1 MTQTS
6 KHNNGHARK
15 IVIIGNGP
23 VGIHFC
29 NELLRQQSGD
39 AIHIFGDEA
48 YAPYNRVAL
57 SQLLYG
63 DKTLTDIQL
72 ALSEN
77 SQLTTHWHTRITKI
91 DTANRQLVSQYG
103 EYHEYDLLILATG
116 SSAHIPNLPGIHLP
130 GVYTFRN
137 LKDAEALLT
146 RRVTSRHTIVLGGGL
161 LGIETARAMRRL
173 STEVTLIHHSSWL
186 MNRQLDEG
194 SASRLQ
200 QALEAEGIKVLL
212 STSVLAV
219 DGRHKAEAV
228 ILRTGEILPCDTLV
242 LSTGIRPNIELAKQA
257 GIAFGQG
264 IKINEQLESSVAG
277 IYAIGECAEINGQ
290 IIGLVAPGL
299 SQASLLAQHLCSTS
313 DTTYKQQAIA
323 SKLKVLKLPVLSL
336 GEMGLQHEGPE
347 SQQLS
352 FVRRDRYRV
361 LRFERGRLAGAC
373 AIGQWPDQD
382 RLKDL
387 IEQGKNLNFLQKL
400 RFRLSGN
407 IWGESQAILDHHIIC
422 NCRQISA
429 GQLRAC
435 AVQGLALDSTGAGTV
450 CGSCRPL
457 LQQFAP
463 NPELFVDAAQV
474 KQNDNSLIYLSALG
488 LLALLLIVA
497 FQLSAPWLPP
507 ENYDPNS
514 LSTWWTDSWKRQIS
528 GFVLLGLTLISL
540 VLSARKRLTRF
551 KWISF
556 SNWRAV
562 HIILTTL
569 VLAGLF
575 LHTGASNYQG
585 INAWL
590 ISCFWLAALAGI
602 LTTWL
607 SLQESKRA
615 SMKIKRI
622 KQGAITLHI
631 ISFWPLPV
639 LLAFHILSVYWF

>member
-1 MTQTS
+1 MTHLS
-6 KHNNGHARK
+6 KHENGHPRK
-15 IVIIGNGP
+15 IAIIGNGP

-29 NELLRQQSGD
+29 NELLRQHSD
-39 AIHIFGDEA
+39 DEIHIFGDEP
-48 YAPYNRVAL
+48 YSPYNRVAL

-63 DKTLTDIQL
+63 DKSLTDIQL
-72 ALSEN
+72 ELSDDGRV
-77 SQLTTHWHTRITKI
+77 TTHWHTCITEI
-91 DTANRQLVSQYG
+91 DAANKKLTCQYG
-103 EYHEYDLLILATG
+103 EQYGYDQVVLSTG
-116 SSAHIPNLPGIHLP
+116 SRAHIPNLPGIHLP
-130 GVYTFRN
+130 GVYSFRN

-146 RRVTSRHTIVLGGGL
+146 RRVTSRHTIILGGGL

-194 SASRLQ
+194 ASLRLQ
-200 QALEAEGIKVLL
+200 EALEAEGIKVLL

-219 DGRHKAEAV
+219 DGRYKAEAV
-228 ILRTGEILPCDTLV
+228 ILRSGETLPCDTLV
-242 LSTGIRPNIELAKQA
+242 LSTGIRPNIDLAKQA
-257 GIAFGQG
+257 GIAFSQG
-264 IKINEQLESSVAG
+264 IKINDQLETSVPG

-299 SQASLLAQHLCSTS
+299 SQASLLAKRLCNNS
-313 DTTYKQQAIA
+313 DAPYIQQAVA

-336 GEMGLQHEGPE
+336 GEMGLQYEGPE
-347 SQQLS
+347 SQMLS
-352 FVRRDRYRV
+352 FVRKDRYRV
-361 LRFERGRLAGAC
+361 LRFERGRLVGAS
-373 AIGQWPDQD
+373 AIGQWRDQD

-400 RFRLSGN
+400 RFRLTGN
-407 IWGESQAILDHHIIC
+407 IWGESQAILNHHIIC

-435 AVQGLALDSTGAGTV
+435 SAQGLALESTGAGTV

-457 LQQFAP
+457 LGQFAP
-463 NPELFVDAAQV
+463 NPALYIDAAEG
-474 KQNDNSLIYLSALG
+474 KQTDNSLIYLSALG
-488 LLALLLIVA
+488 LLALLLVFA

-507 ENYDPNS
+507 EQYDPNS

-540 VLSARKRLTRF
+540 LLSARKRLTRF
-551 KWISF
+551 KWIRF
-556 SNWRAV
+556 SSWRAV
-562 HIILTTL
+562 HIVLTTL

-575 LHTGASNYQG
+575 FHTGASNYQG

-590 ISCFWLAALAGI
+590 ITCFWLAALAGI

-639 LLAFHILSVYWF
+639 LLTFHILSVYWF

>member
-6 KHNNGHARK
+6 KHENGHARK
-15 IVIIGNGP
+15 IAIIGNGP

-29 NELLRQQSGD
+29 NELLRHHAD
-39 AIHIFGDEA
+39 DELHIFGDEP
-48 YAPYNRVAL
+48 YSPYNRVAL

-63 DKTLTDIQL
+63 DKSLTDIQL
-72 ALSEN
+72 ELSDN
-77 SQLTTHWHTRITKI
+77 SQVTTHWHTRISEI
-91 DTANRQLVSQYG
+91 NTAKQILVTQYG
-103 EYHEYDLLILATG
+103 ERYPYDLVVLATG
-116 SSAHIPNLPGIHLP
+116 SRAHIPNLPGIHLP
-130 GVYTFRN
+130 GVYSFRN

-161 LGIETARAMRRL
+161 LGIETARAMRRF

-194 SASRLQ
+194 AANRLQ
-200 QALEAEGIKVLL
+200 LALEAEGINVLL

-219 DGRHKAEAV
+219 DGRQKAEAV
-228 ILRTGEILPCDTLV
+228 ILRSGEILACDTLV
-242 LSTGIRPNIELAKQA
+242 LSTGIRPNVELAKQA

-264 IKINEQLESSVAG
+264 IKINDQLETSIAG

-299 SQASLLAQHLCSTS
+299 SQASLLAQRLCNKS
-313 DTTYKQQAIA
+313 DSPYKQQAIA

-347 SQQLS
+347 SQLLS
-352 FVRRDRYRV
+352 FARKDRYRV
-361 LRFERGRLAGAC
+361 LRFERGRLVGAS
-373 AIGQWPDQD
+373 AIGPWPDQD

-435 AVQGLALDSTGAGTV
+435 GTQGLALDSTGAGTV

-457 LQQFAP
+457 LAQFAP
-463 NPELFVDAAQV
+463 NPELFVDAAQP
-474 KQNDNSLIYLSALG
+474 KQTDNSLVYLSTVA
-488 LLALLLIVA
+488 LLAFLLIVA

-507 ENYDPNS
+507 EKYDPNS

-540 VLSARKRLTRF
+540 LLSARKRLTHF

-556 SNWRAV
+556 SSWRAV
-562 HIILTTL
+562 HITLTTL

-575 LHTGASNYQG
+575 FHTGASNYQG

-590 ISCFWLAALAGI
+590 ITCFWVAALAGI